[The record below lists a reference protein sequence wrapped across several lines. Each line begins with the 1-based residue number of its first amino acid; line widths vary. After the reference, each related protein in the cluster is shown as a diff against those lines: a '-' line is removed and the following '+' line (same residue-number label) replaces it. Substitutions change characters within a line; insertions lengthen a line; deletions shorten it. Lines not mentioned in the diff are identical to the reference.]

1 MIRVGQRIVIPTEG
15 YSAATRAAIAA
26 TEDASRAPS
35 RRSSVHVVRSGE
47 TVGTIARK
55 YGMTQAELKRL
66 NSLNSDRI
74 LVGQKLK
81 VRKGGRTA

>member
-1 MIRVGQRIVIPTEG
+1 
-15 YSAATRAAIAA
+15 
-26 TEDASRAPS
+26 
-35 RRSSVHVVRSGE
+35 VVRSGE